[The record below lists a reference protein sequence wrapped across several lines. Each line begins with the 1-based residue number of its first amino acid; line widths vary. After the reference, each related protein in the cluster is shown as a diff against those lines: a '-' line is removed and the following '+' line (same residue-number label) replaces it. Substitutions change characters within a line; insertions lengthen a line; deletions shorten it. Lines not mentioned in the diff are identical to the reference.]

1 MFGAG
6 SSVASGENRAIS
18 HHFTWGADLVL
29 FAAVIWLAYTK
40 TEPKR
45 DENTCS
51 RWLPLLLTCLGCIMM
66 LVDPT
71 RHLLLDH
78 GGVICAPEK
87 LAMYA
92 DDGGLSYAG
101 QVGRWSSIIGLG
113 FLLVGVLWVLRFP
126 ERVLNFKAAES

>member
-6 SSVASGENRAIS
+6 SSVSSEGNKAIS

-29 FAAVIWLAYTK
+29 FAAVIWLVYTK
-40 TEPKR
+40 TEPR
-45 DENTCS
+45 GDENGRS
-51 RWLPLLLTCLGCIMM
+51 RWLPFLLTCLGCVMM

-78 GGVICAPEK
+78 GGVICAPED
-87 LAMYA
+87 LVMYA
-92 DDGGLSYAG
+92 DNGGLTTLG
-101 QVGRWSSIIGLG
+101 KVGRWSTIMGLV

-126 ERVLNFKAAES
+126 ERVLNFKAA